1 MSGSFKWAKVVLTDG
16 TKLRIVR
23 VHDDGKGVR
32 FYANNGPKVVL
43 IAAVPGM
50 RVKAWGGYGPRNPD
64 GSRGPKQGAVL
75 DGSLPYTFA
84 SLELLQSCGCGNP
97 LKAFRPP
104 NEWEAEALTAHE
116 ALA

>member
-1 MSGSFKWAKVVLTDG
+1 MKWAKVELTDG

-32 FYANNGPKVVL
+32 FYANNGPRVIL
-43 IAAVPGM
+43 IAAVAGM
-50 RVKAWGGYGPRNPD
+50 KVKAWGGFGPRQPD
-64 GSRGPKQGAVL
+64 GRRGPKLGAVL
-75 DGSLPYTFA
+75 DGALPDTFA

-104 NEWEAEALTAHE
+104 IDWEPEAATAHE
-116 ALA
+116 ALR